1 MPSSSTSAPAARA
14 SSSSRSFTSPQ
25 STSSLQS
32 VLSRSTTTTSCR
44 SLTPVRAEPSS
55 SRRRGAAPSSAPPSP
70 GGPTTRSPG
79 RCCGSCSRSRS
90 PGRATPR
97 ARSGPARWPR
107 RRTCCG
113 RRSARSRARRRRDPS
128 RARRRAEAQWCLPRR
143 SRRPTYRI
151 ATDLIGLAWIGP
163 MIQLSTSSGVPIFK
177 QIYDQIVYMI
187 EAGQLADGDGLP
199 SSRMLAANLHVNRN
213 TVARAYGELRDRGYI
228 ESRRRNGMVV
238 SGAESVRRE
247 AVRHEEAQRVLNE
260 AVTQCVE
267 LGLSADEIATIAYHE
282 SLHAKNDS
290 LRLLFVECNVAR
302 AEEFASKLSE
312 RLEMPVEPLV
322 LGELEPDDLGG
333 ADLVI
338 TTFFHL
344 SEVRALARET
354 STEVLAIVV
363 APHVQTLVKLAQIP
377 KNKRIGI
384 LYWTQDQAET
394 IRQSLVDTGLGRIEV
409 LGSASADEL
418 EGIDLLVMPSENPE
432 LREQVGDAVP
442 VVEYGNV
449 LGEAS
454 VRMVLDVLDDLR
466 GRRLRSVA

>member
-1 MPSSSTSAPAARA
+1 
-14 SSSSRSFTSPQ
+14 
-25 STSSLQS
+25 
-32 VLSRSTTTTSCR
+32 
-44 SLTPVRAEPSS
+44 
-55 SRRRGAAPSSAPPSP
+55 
-70 GGPTTRSPG
+70 
-79 RCCGSCSRSRS
+79 
-90 PGRATPR
+90 
-97 ARSGPARWPR
+97 
-107 RRTCCG
+107 
-113 RRSARSRARRRRDPS
+113 
-128 RARRRAEAQWCLPRR
+128 
-143 SRRPTYRI
+143 
-151 ATDLIGLAWIGP
+151 
-163 MIQLSTSSGVPIFK
+163 MIQLSTQSGVPIFK

-213 TVARAYGELRDRGYI
+213 TVARAYALLRDRGYI

-238 SGAESVRRE
+238 TGAESVRRE
-247 AVRHEEAQRVLNE
+247 AIRHEEAQHVLNA
-260 AVTQCVE
+260 AVTQCLE

-282 SLHAKNDS
+282 SIQAQHDALS
-290 LRLLFVECNVAR
+290 LKFVECNRER
-302 AEEFASKLSE
+302 AEEFSSKLSE

-322 LGELEPDDLGG
+322 LGALDANDLAG
-333 ADLVI
+333 ADLAI

-394 IRQSLVDTGLGRIEV
+394 IRQSLIDTGLGRIEV

-432 LREQVGDAVP
+432 LREEVGDAVP

-449 LGEAS
+449 LDEAS
-454 VRMVLDVLDDLR
+454 VRMVVDVLDDLR